1 MGSSESKQRKRQER
15 SHRFQITNL
24 EKAIVGMNSSF
35 HRLSLLLDSVFTEVT
50 FTKVISGQNS
60 YIKVYQKTVLR
71 SYLSGLRTSF
81 LNQECADINNESG
94 NAFLLTLSPILL
106 VFPFPRHIFCST
118 TSSTLQTLKIRRR
131 SYGSPGFWSCPRG
144 IR

>member
-1 MGSSESKQRKRQER
+1 MGATESKQRRRQER

-81 LNQECADINNESG
+81 
-94 NAFLLTLSPILL
+94 
-106 VFPFPRHIFCST
+106 
-118 TSSTLQTLKIRRR
+118 
-131 SYGSPGFWSCPRG
+131 
-144 IR
+144 